1 VFDVRLATGDH
12 IRSTYTIEELL
23 GEGSFGA
30 VYRVRHRLLGTQA
43 MKVFRVTA
51 SGPSVD
57 DVIAEA
63 LILSKLLDPHVV
75 RIFEAN
81 TINDSPPERPY
92 MTMEFISGGTL
103 ESFIQR
109 SIRLQPL
116 SALKTARQIAGGLA
130 SAHKQSPP
138 IVHRDL
144 KPQNVLIDS
153 VSPHGTPQVKVA
165 DFGLAKH
172 VNPDS
177 RMVRAAGTLQYLAP
191 EAAWGFST
199 PASDVYSLGIVLF
212 RMLTGVFPFPVTPEG
227 EIDSPGTA
235 RDALLRGHE
244 AGVPPL
250 SRFRFGLSPEIGE
263 LVEKSLATVPEDR
276 FRDGVEL
283 GQRLDEVIGA
293 LARGGYRAD

>member
-1 VFDVRLATGDH
+1 VFDSGLASGDI
-12 IRSTYTIEELL
+12 IRSTYTIEALL

-30 VYRVRHRLLGTQA
+30 VYKVRHKLLGIQA

-51 SGPSVD
+51 SGPSVE

-63 LILSKLLDPHVV
+63 LILSKLLDRHVV

-92 MTMEFISGGTL
+92 MTMEFFSGGTL
-103 ESFIQR
+103 ESFLQR
-109 SIRLQPL
+109 RVRLQPI
-116 SALKTARQIAGGLA
+116 SALKTASQISGGLA
-130 SAHKQSPP
+130 AAHTQSPP

-144 KPQNVLIDS
+144 KPQNVLIES
-153 VSPHGTPQVKVA
+153 ISPNGTPQVKVA

-172 VNPDS
+172 VDPDS

-250 SRFRFGLSPEIGE
+250 SRFRLGLAPEIGE
-263 LVEKSLATVPEDR
+263 VVKKSLATAPEDR

-283 GQRLDEVIGA
+283 GQRLDDLIDA
-293 LARGGYRAD
+293 LARGGDPGD